1 MVKVEL
7 SYNPYLLE
15 TLVSFNGNPPRINSL
30 VEKYSSGKLQEW
42 IDEVPHVFYDE
53 MNGYDFE
60 LSFSGTDLDFEE
72 LGKSLERAGIGTDLV
87 RPFHK
92 GRIGGRNEKIQ
103 EINHL
108 TAWLD
113 ENPNKRFDWQ
123 SFRDFNK
130 ELFEGVYPLVVVG
143 NLPSLGNLQAS
154 DGLFES
160 IATSIDFV
168 DSAGELRNT
177 DLGSTPILVVV
188 DRRSS
193 KALPRNLENLLSRS
207 DIRQNQLFFLINYDS
222 EKVERIIRDLGVTEP
237 QIVSAPND
245 ERIARYLE
253 IYPVSERIN
262 DVIRAFAEQL
272 KEIGSKLEEENR
284 LSEITNKS
292 VHEKIRNLDDTLN
305 RLKEAAD
312 FFTNRDTLDYP
323 AELSAAK
330 ATLMYEI
337 GHWRSKKTKIDKIDD
352 ARRLSQE
359 YEDIAKRQLE
369 HFRQEVSWVF
379 RSKCSEIERR
389 TDEWYKHAQCDEDF
403 AIDAPAQ
410 NPSSE
415 HAIPAIASELMEIK
429 SERYVAPKEDFF
441 ESFGKFFV
449 GEPDASPQEAVLE
462 TVFYCEKWRSHV
474 ECVIAPIA
482 NSIVDETYASLCKH
496 LAQLSDIYLEHLDAL
511 MRDAQLEK
519 ERASAQ
525 LSEDERL
532 LQADNDWHSE
542 FRDKLHTIERF

>member
-15 TLVSFNGNPPRINSL
+15 TRVSFNGYPPRINSL

-72 LGKSLERAGIGTDLV
+72 LEKSLARAGVGANQV
-87 RPFHK
+87 RLFHK
-92 GRIGGRNEKIQ
+92 GRIGGRNEKVS
-103 EINHL
+103 EINQL
-108 TAWLD
+108 TEWLD

-123 SFRDFNK
+123 SFHDLNK

-143 NLPSLGNLQAS
+143 NLPSLGNLQS
-154 DGLFES
+154 SGGLFES

-168 DSAGELRNT
+168 ESANELRNT

-188 DRRSS
+188 DKRSA
-193 KALPRNLENLLSRS
+193 KTLPRNLEGLLNRG
-207 DIRQNQLFFLINYDS
+207 DIKRNQLFFLINYDA
-222 EKVERIIRDLGVTEP
+222 EKVERIIRDLGVADP

-262 DVIRAFAEQL
+262 DVVRAFAEQMEEL
-272 KEIGSKLEEENR
+272 ESELEEENR
-284 LSEITNKS
+284 LSEIANRS
-292 VHEKIRNLDDTLN
+292 VHEKIRGLDDTLC

-312 FFTNRDTLDYP
+312 LFASRDNLDYP
-323 AELSAAK
+323 TELSAAK

-337 GHWRSKKTKIDKIDD
+337 GHWRAKKTKIDKLDD

-359 YEDIAKRQLE
+359 YEDIATRQLE
-369 HFRQEVSWVF
+369 RFQQEVNRIF
-379 RSKCSEIERR
+379 RSKCSEIEQR
-389 TDEWYKHAQCDEDF
+389 TGEWYKRAQCDEGF
-403 AIDAPAQ
+403 AADLPAQ
-410 NPSSE
+410 SPSP
-415 HAIPAIASELMEIK
+415 AQAAPAIASELMGIK

-441 ESFGKFFV
+441 ESFGKLFG

-462 TVFYCEKWRSHV
+462 TVFYCEKWRNHV
-474 ECVIAPIA
+474 EALIAPIA
-482 NSIVDETYASLCKH
+482 NGIADETYAALGNH
-496 LAQLSDIYLEHLDAL
+496 LDRLSDTYLEHLGSL
-511 MRDAQLEK
+511 MRDVQNEK
-519 ERASAQ
+519 GRASAQ
-525 LSEDERL
+525 LSEGERL

-542 FRDKLHTIERF
+542 LRDKLRAIERF